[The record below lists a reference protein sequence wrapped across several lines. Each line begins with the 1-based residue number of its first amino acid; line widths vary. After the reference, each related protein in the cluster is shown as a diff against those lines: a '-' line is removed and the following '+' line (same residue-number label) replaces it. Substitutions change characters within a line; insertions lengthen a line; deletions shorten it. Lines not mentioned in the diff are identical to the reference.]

1 MYFVSQ
7 FRTLAISQYVLL
19 SQEVYLKYSLF
30 PNEKISFR
38 LIFPSIRATREKQS
52 SRKQAEQFLR
62 NLIFQIQ
69 SAYVPRREARIGGQG
84 VGGGLAGRG
93 GVGPPLAG
101 RSIPRPTYP
110 TPPTRP
116 DFPFYSGQTSKYG
129 YVCRCR
135 ADNCSL
141 FATARATQITSERG
155 GCRCRLQAF
164 LFLLYFITTPVSAK
178 PPSLASTAP
187 TNHKKTIHKH

>member
-7 FRTLAISQYVLL
+7 FRTLAISQYVLP
-19 SQEVYLKYSLF
+19 SQVYLKYSLI

-38 LIFPSIRATREKQS
+38 LIFPSTRATREKQS

-116 DFPFYSGQTSKYG
+116 DFPFYSGQTSKYDG

-141 FATARATQITSERG
+141 LATASATQITSEGVVDVACKRS
-155 GCRCRLQAF
+155 F
-164 LFLLYFITTPVSAK
+164 LLLLYFITTPVSAK
-178 PPSLASTAP
+178 PPSLARNAL

>member
-7 FRTLAISQYVLL
+7 FRTLAISQYVLP
-19 SQEVYLKYSLF
+19 SQVYLKYSLF

-38 LIFPSIRATREKQS
+38 LIFPSTRATREKQS

-69 SAYVPRREARIGGQG
+69 SAYVPRREARIGGQW
-84 VGGGLAGRG
+84 VGGGLAGRV

-141 FATARATQITSERG
+141 FATASATQITSEGVVDVACKRSSSY
-155 GCRCRLQAF
+155 CTSS
-164 LFLLYFITTPVSAK
+164 TTPVSAK
-178 PPSLASTAP
+178 PPTLDRTAL
-187 TNHKKTIHKH
+187 TNHKKTTHKH